1 MTQKESVKR
10 PKDFADGSND
20 FAYPPGGSA
29 PATESMTELLRKYI
43 PHDQEAF
50 NRLTE
55 PSLKQKAQALDVAK
69 VAMAG
74 LDQMIAFLQQKRKT
88 CGDQILADS
97 KEITWLDKEIAKKQ
111 VIRKQRAMCSFPL
124 QRKRR
129 YG

>member
-1 MTQKESVKR
+1 MTR
-10 PKDFADGSND
+10 
-20 FAYPPGGSA
+20 
-29 PATESMTELLRKYI
+29 
-43 PHDQEAF
+43 
-50 NRLTE
+50 RLSTE